1 MARASKRCMELKLNR
16 EEHAYLQQ
24 VLNTMLGELRVE
36 VRHTRDSED
45 KAHFKQREKVLR
57 DILGKLATES

>member
-1 MARASKRCMELKLNR
+1 MELVLSR

-24 VLNTMLGELRVE
+24 VLNTMLGELRHE

-45 KAHFKQREKVLR
+45 KEHFKQREKVLR
-57 DILGKLATES
+57 SILGKLEAGG